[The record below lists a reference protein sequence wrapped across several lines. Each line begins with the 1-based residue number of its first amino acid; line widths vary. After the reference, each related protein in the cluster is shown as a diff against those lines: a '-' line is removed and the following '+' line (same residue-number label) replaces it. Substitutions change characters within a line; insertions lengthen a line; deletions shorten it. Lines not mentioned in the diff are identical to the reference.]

1 MKSYH
6 STRNKKLTASFH
18 EAVLNGIAPDGGLYV
33 KDNLQD
39 AKINL
44 DEMIHY
50 TYQQTAEKVLSFM
63 MDDFTP
69 EQIKECITNAYG
81 SQWSH
86 KQIAPVIKAGDVNI
100 LELFHGPTSA
110 FKDIALQM
118 LPQMISQSLKMEPDH
133 KNILILTA
141 TSGDTGKAALE
152 GFKDV
157 DGLSICVFYPD
168 GLVSQVQKQQMVTTT
183 GNNTKVVALKG
194 NFDDAQRT
202 VKVSFADKE
211 LNETAFNHNIQFSSA
226 NSINI
231 GRLCPQIVYYF
242 DSYLQMVRNNE
253 ITLGDEV
260 NFVVPTGNFG
270 NILAGYYAKKM
281 GLPVHKLICASN
293 HNNVL
298 NDFFTTGTYD
308 RNRALK
314 KTISPSMDIL
324 VSSNLE
330 RLLYEFSES
339 DETTASWMKELN
351 ENGLYQIDQD
361 TLLKMQ
367 DIFYS
372 GYCKDEDCAAWI
384 KEVYEKDNYVMD
396 PHTACGYKVLK
407 DYIDKTNDKHKCI
420 LLSTAS
426 PFKFCKDVL
435 SSITNKVPED
445 EWQCMNELE
454 KISAHS
460 APVQLQLKDAPVLHD
475 TLLALDEVKDMLTVM
490 ISEGTL

>member
-6 STRNKKLTASFH
+6 STRNRNLTVSFH

-33 KDNLQD
+33 KDNLQNN
-39 AKINL
+39 KINL
-44 DEMIHY
+44 NEMMHH
-50 TYQQTAEKVLSFM
+50 TYQQNAEKVLSIM
-63 MDDFTP
+63 MDDFTD

-81 SQWSH
+81 SQWSN
-86 KQIAPVIKAGDVNI
+86 KKIAPVVKAGDINI

-118 LPQMISQSLKMEPDH
+118 LPQMMSQSLKMEPDH
-133 KNILILTA
+133 KDILILTA

-183 GNNTKVVALKG
+183 GHNTKVVALKG

-202 VKVSFADKE
+202 VKVSFADTE
-211 LNETAFNHNIQFSSA
+211 LNETAANHNVQFSSA

-242 DSYLQMVRNNE
+242 DSYLQLVRNHE
-253 ITLGDEV
+253 IQLGDEV

-298 NDFFTTGTYD
+298 NDFFTTGTYN

-330 RLLYEFSES
+330 RLLYEFSDS
-339 DETTASWMKELN
+339 DVTTAHWMKELN
-351 ENGLYQIDQD
+351 ENGIYQIDQN
-361 TLLKMQ
+361 TLANMQ
-367 DIFYS
+367 NIFYS
-372 GYCKDEDCAAWI
+372 GYSNDEDCAKWI
-384 KEVYEKDNYVMD
+384 KEVYEKDHYVMD

-407 DYIDKTNDKHKCI
+407 DYIHETHDEHKCI

-435 SSITNKVPED
+435 SAIMDEVPED
-445 EWQCMNELE
+445 EWQCMDELE
-454 KISAHS
+454 KVSGQK
-460 APVQLQLKDAPVLHD
+460 APAQLQLKDAQVLHD
-475 TLLALDEVKDMLTVM
+475 TLLELNEVKSMLNEL
-490 ISEGTL
+490 ISKEAL